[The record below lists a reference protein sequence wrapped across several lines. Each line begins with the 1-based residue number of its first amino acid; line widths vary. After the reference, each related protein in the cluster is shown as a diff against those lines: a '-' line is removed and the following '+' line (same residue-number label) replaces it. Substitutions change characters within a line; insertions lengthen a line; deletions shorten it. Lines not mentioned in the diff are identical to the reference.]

1 MAALQRQL
9 PQPTE
14 LRGKIQYSPLSRQQ
28 AAALVVDCLIQ
39 QPEDLADLAA
49 AVDTKD
55 MALVVQVTL
64 LQHLR
69 LKEIMVGPV
78 TADLHSKVAVAVA
91 RAQQEQPVALVPMVA
106 SASKVL

>member
-49 AVDTKD
+49 AVATKAA
-55 MALVVQVTL
+55 ALVVQVIRPPL
-64 LQHLR
+64 PR
-69 LKEIMVGPV
+69 LKEI
-78 TADLHSKVAVAVA
+78 TAELATEDPHSKAVAVA
-91 RAQQEQPVALVPMVA
+91 AQEQ
-106 SASKVL
+106 